1 MTSPGPINHLH
12 MRERR
17 HVLLDKIKDC
27 KAQTLENELTE
38 ALIKNDLRELGE
50 DRFLTALF
58 NAFERT
64 GIELIMRKDAPLFVL
79 ITKDSVRV
87 EQETS

>member
-1 MTSPGPINHLH
+1 MSLH
-12 MRERR
+12 EE
-17 HVLLDKIKDC
+17 IKDR
-27 KAQTLENELTE
+27 KGVILENELTE

-79 ITKDSVRV
+79 LTKDSVRA